1 MWQSLKEYVTSLGRW
16 GWVVII
22 DFILAGAGAY
32 LDITNA
38 APIPMWV
45 WITLGLAGLM
55 VAPFIA
61 FHKLRLK
68 RDEIR
73 TELVSIRDAQPLIE
87 VTPEIDNRDIYYLD
101 VHNVGEYAEF
111 EAQVEVL
118 EGKSYAFALPTTYS
132 AYWDRTQRDKTQI
145 MKGHRDKLK
154 IANLELQTGVLTASF
169 RLHYYETRYFE
180 RALIEGIEFAV
191 STSWI
196 PGSDKVV
203 KPCFKLKVTISSN
216 PSMKDGAFSRVY
228 ELSPEGFSE
237 TSA

>member
-22 DFILAGAGAY
+22 DFILAGTGAY

-45 WITLGLAGLM
+45 WITLGLVGLM

-61 FHKLRLK
+61 FHKLRCK

-73 TELVSIRDAQPLIE
+73 TELDDIRNAQPLIE
-87 VTPEIDNRDIYYLD
+87 VTPKKDNRDIYLD
-101 VHNVGEYAEF
+101 VYNVGEYAEF

-118 EGKSYAFALPTTYS
+118 EGKSYAHGLLDMYS
-132 AYWDRTQRDKTQI
+132 AYWDRTKRDKTKI
-145 MKGHRDKLK
+145 MKGHRDRLN
-154 IANLELQTGVLTASF
+154 IATLEMNTRVLSACF

-180 RALIEGIEFAV
+180 HSPVEGIMSFN

-196 PGSDKVV
+196 PGSDQVV

-237 TSA
+237 ISA